1 MTVANLTTT
10 VEEITDREI
19 GLWKMRTVPLPKID
33 DALYE
38 VKRGKAVK
46 KNLFP
51 KPSLAGQLLPAAGG
65 DGAWTAR
72 TGSGP
77 MLMHGD

>member
-38 VKRGKAVK
+38 EVWGKEVK

-51 KPSLAGQLLPAAGG
+51 NADLNLLSL
-65 DGAWTAR
+65 
-72 TGSGP
+72 GSGCP
-77 MLMHGD
+77 LQAGTGHGRPGLAPVRC

>member
-38 VKRGKAVK
+38 VKRCGEKQFK
-46 KNLFP
+46 KIC
-51 KPSLAGQLLPAAGG
+51 SLM
-65 DGAWTAR
+65 R
-72 TGSGP
+72 I
-77 MLMHGD
+77 